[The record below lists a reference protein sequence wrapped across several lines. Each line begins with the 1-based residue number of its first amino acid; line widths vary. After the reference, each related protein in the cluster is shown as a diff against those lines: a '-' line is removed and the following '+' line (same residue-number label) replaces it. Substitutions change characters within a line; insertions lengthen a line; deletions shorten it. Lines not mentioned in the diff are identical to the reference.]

1 MTVRARIAPRWTSGA
16 PGGKIS
22 VWSGLKVRGMIVAW
36 AGRWIAA
43 VLVLSACAQQDGGTA
58 EQPETPAPAP
68 ATKPA
73 PAPAPQVRQANYN
86 LNGGSMIVVT
96 EPAPEVRRTS
106 ATLDLVQPKSLL
118 DVARQATVRIAN
130 ADADPL
136 SVINAV
142 QAPTTDVAL
151 SIERTLLERLAN
163 VFSLGT
169 TVNQVDNPQRAF
181 PFTSEG
187 AQILAGQIRSAGL
200 GGYVLDARTNYLDI
214 ETSGG
219 TISNPVERFKLIG
232 QVAIRLID
240 VSDGRV
246 IRQAVCTDTQPM
258 GTLREIF
265 IAEGKPVPERAR
277 SSAAPTEEPVAEPAG
292 ETESDE
298 PRSEDETSAAAL
310 ALIEKTD
317 GSGEPAEPAD
327 GATATV
333 PGSEPSA
340 TDPEARSIAQEAV
353 TAVTQ
358 PATPVAPLGQPTAED
373 RVQDALRQAPA
384 APSEVAAEEAR
395 QNYQRVED
403 SPAGQDVP
411 LRRTGAFADVVQD
424 AMTETADPGAQPA
437 QAVTVQTDGVKE
449 KARLEAAALVAAQ
462 AIAPASLPGP
472 GASGRVSDGA
482 AERLTRKCT
491 EDLWQKIA
499 PE

>member
-1 MTVRARIAPRWTSGA
+1 MNAGGA
-16 PGGKIS
+16 
-22 VWSGLKVRGMIVAW
+22 IVAW
-36 AGRWIAA
+36 VGQWIA
-43 VLVLSACAQQDGGTA
+43 VLLVLSACAQQDGGTA
-58 EQPETPAPAP
+58 ERPETPATAP
-68 ATKPA
+68 AAEPA
-73 PAPAPQVRQANYN
+73 PAPAPRVRQANYN

-106 ATLDLVQPKSLL
+106 ATLDLVQPKTLL

-219 TISNPVERFKLIG
+219 TISNPVERFNLIG

-246 IRQAVCTDTQPM
+246 IRQAVCTDSQPM

-265 IAEGKPVPERAR
+265 IAEGKPVPERTR
-277 SSAAPTEEPVAEPAG
+277 SSAAPTDETTAEPTS

-333 PGSEPSA
+333 PGPEPSA
-340 TDPEARSIAQEAV
+340 TDPEAQSIAQEAV

-384 APSEVAAEEAR
+384 APSEVAEEEAR
-395 QNYQRVED
+395 QNYQPVED
-403 SPAGQDVP
+403 SPTEQVP
-411 LRRTGAFADVVQD
+411 LRRNGAFADVVQD
-424 AMTETADPGAQPA
+424 AMTETADPSAQPA
-437 QAVTVQTDGVKE
+437 QTVTVQTDGVKE